1 MRIGVTLPS
10 MGHLAQTAN
19 LVRAAKEAERLAY
32 DTLWVADRLLYP
44 IKPRTK
50 YPVTPD
56 GSLSDIYK
64 RVGNVS
70 FLPAHST
77 MSRAISRL

>member
-1 MRIGVTLPS
+1 
-10 MGHLAQTAN
+10 MGHLAQPN
-19 LVRAAKEAERLAY
+19 DIIEAAKQAERLAY